1 MGNRQKSGADSV
13 SNRVSVQGRQIAL
26 NEPVIVTMDDRTK
39 QQGRFDNDVI
49 EEVSPI
55 FDASVTSVQQAR
67 RVARRMLKANA
78 SIRGKVQSAGHPHN
92 WHIRPG
98 DMVYYDS
105 KKYMVVEAL
114 HKMAENTSDF
124 VFLSAESG
132 LEGVLQGILEGGIT
146 EQSLKN
152 KDINNQIVDENFSFF
167 NSYDITILPLIT
179 VTEVSGSGVL
189 IGGNGDRG
197 KIGGNYKKLGLN
209 KGTPITIRGE
219 L

>member
-1 MGNRQKSGADSV
+1 
-13 SNRVSVQGRQIAL
+13 
-26 NEPVIVTMDDRTK
+26 
-39 QQGRFDNDVI
+39 
-49 EEVSPI
+49 
-55 FDASVTSVQQAR
+55 
-67 RVARRMLKANA
+67 
-78 SIRGKVQSAGHPHN
+78 
-92 WHIRPG
+92 
-98 DMVYYDS
+98 
-105 KKYMVVEAL
+105 
-114 HKMAENTSDF
+114 
-124 VFLSAESG
+124 